1 MSDLKPYEVEI
12 PARPAPRRATLLL
25 SDEDAKKQGL
35 LGKHVKDTKARQ
47 PQNKAAKP
55 SSNKAAAPAAG
66 K

>member
-12 PARPAPRRATLLL
+12 PGRGAPRRTTLLL

-35 LGKHVKDTKARQ
+35 LGKHVTKKARQ

-55 SSNKAAAPAAG
+55 ASNKSAAPAAD